1 MSAATTTLA
10 RSGGA
15 ATQAIAS
22 AENSTLRWLR
32 EVVDGNGASPAQM
45 IVTTVLGCIP
55 YVGQALDARNIIIGI
70 IDLSEQP
77 EEGELWLNLVLS
89 LIALVPGFGDA
100 LKNVFKLLRQGKP
113 MGRILDAL
121 PNSLRGNIERWF
133 RDLNW
138 VAYTRD
144 LNSLLDGILA
154 KLIGVL
160 DGWVSRAVMG
170 NNRVRQVVGQLE
182 RLQKLAGRKIDEAMQ
197 SLQKAHRKTLSDP
210 LPNTTAAASAAR
222 TPAKKAPPGSSAS
235 GEVRTTTGGTYTPAS
250 GNANG
255 TYRQS
260 PRKRNNSTLGAS
272 GEHITDYYFV
282 KRNKRRAKINNRS
295 VLYEYQQPGHNG
307 IDHVWHHASLPFKY
321 RITDTKATG
330 KGRHKLMTPKAAFE
344 ALRMGV
350 DIYFGMDDEK
360 RATNAVGTTLGDG
373 VQLSHLWVA
382 EKIKSAQLIG
392 AHEAELRE
400 AIKAW
405 RRVRFKPATETRIE
419 NGKIERVA
427 VRCPY
432 DRSLVTVTGPN
443 LDTHDKSKG
452 GDLPLCSRP
461 VKVHQIAAEFILPT
475 EMLER

>member
-1 MSAATTTLA
+1 MSAATATVA

-70 IDLSEQP
+70 IDLSDNP
-77 EEGELWLNLVLS
+77 EDGELWLNLVLS

-100 LKNVFKLLRQGKP
+100 LKNVFKLLRLGKP

-121 PNSLRGNIERWF
+121 PNQLRGNIEDWF
-133 RDLNW
+133 RQLDW
-138 VAYTRD
+138 AAYTRN
-144 LNSLLDGILA
+144 LTSLFDNILA

-160 DGWVSRAVMG
+160 DGWTTRAVMG
-170 NNRVRQVVGQLE
+170 NARVKQVVGQLE
-182 RLQKLAGRKIDEAMQ
+182 RIQGLARQKIDETIQ
-197 SLQKAHRKTLSDP
+197 SLQKAHQKALADP
-210 LPNTTAAASAAR
+210 LPNTTAAAPAAK
-222 TPAKKAPPGSSAS
+222 TPVKKAPPDSDAS
-235 GEVRTTTGGTYTPAS
+235 GKVRTSTGGTYTPVS
-250 GNANG
+250 GQANG
-255 TYRQS
+255 TFRQS
-260 PRKRNNSTLGAS
+260 PPKRDNKSLGAS

-282 KRNKRRAKINNRS
+282 KRNKSRAKINTRG

-307 IDHVWHHASLPFKY
+307 IDHVWHHAGLPFKY

-330 KGRHKLMTPKAAFE
+330 KGRHKLMTPKAAFT
-344 ALRMGV
+344 ALKMGV
-350 DIYFGMDDEK
+350 DIYFGIDDEK
-360 RATNAVGTTLGDG
+360 RATRAVGTTLDDG

-382 EKIKSAQLIG
+382 RKIDNAKLTD
-392 AHEAELRE
+392 AHDDVLSK
-400 AIKAW
+400 AIRAW
-405 RRVRFKPATETRIE
+405 ERVKFKPSAETRME
-419 NGKIERVA
+419 DGKIERVA
-427 VRCPY
+427 VKCPY

-443 LDTHDKSKG
+443 LDLHDKSKG